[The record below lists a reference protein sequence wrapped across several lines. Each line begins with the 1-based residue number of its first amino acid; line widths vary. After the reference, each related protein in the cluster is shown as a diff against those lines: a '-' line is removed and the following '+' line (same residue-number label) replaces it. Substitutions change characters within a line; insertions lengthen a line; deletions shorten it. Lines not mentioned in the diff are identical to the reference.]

1 MTPKLR
7 SRADKVL
14 LFFICGVGVLGVE
27 FGVWR
32 VMVGFLS
39 YVVVGIFRVIKF
51 HTDVCCCV
59 VWLRGKKF

>member
-1 MTPKLR
+1 M
-7 SRADKVL
+7 
-14 LFFICGVGVLGVE
+14 LGVE

-51 HTDVCCCV
+51 DIV
-59 VWLRGKKF
+59 VYHRVA